1 MKFVD
6 LSGKRYGRLV
16 VIKLDHVQKLPSL
29 LKMLTDYRLLFSD
42 LDSVANSNS

>member
-16 VIKLDHVQKLPSL
+16 VIKLDHVQKLPSGKNEMFYL
-29 LKMLTDYRLLFSD
+29 CKYK
-42 LDSVANSNS
+42 NQQK